1 MGVVTLRSLKVPE
14 MEVKI
19 ADKMKN
25 DQFPYDETTQ
35 VNHKTNQQQNILR
48 NN

>member
-19 ADKMKN
+19 AEKMKN
-25 DQFPYDETTQ
+25 DQFPYDDTQ
-35 VNHKTNQQQNILR
+35 INHKTNQQQNIYETI
-48 NN
+48 N